1 MKASLFLTLLLIPH
15 IAIAETPLS
24 VIDWLNKNSEESPNG
39 PVNPNFEQEPATA
52 TEATAP
58 RVAVSTLTET
68 RVDAV
73 GLLSPSVTGF
83 PLSIWNES
91 RSSDLVRSL
100 SDLNVSNNP
109 AIQSL
114 LFRLLLAEGHAP
126 YDSDENYFFLLARI
140 EVLINY
146 GAVEPAL
153 ALLERAAP
161 LPAQLVPSLFDISML
176 SEALLPAC
184 NQVIQLGS
192 AYPNDAER
200 IFCLARKGD
209 WMTAHLMLEAT
220 SALKVLDKR
229 QEHLLKI
236 FLGAYDYAENIE
248 EVPPPLKSSPLDF
261 RLYEAIG
268 RPLATSS
275 LPLAFAVND
284 LSGDHGWKAQ
294 LEAADRLKTS
304 GALAD
309 NRYLGIFTAREP
321 AASGGIWDKVSLIQ
335 SLDKAVAEHDKAL
348 AEETITELWNQP
360 DFKALIGPVSRL
372 FSKSLLSMELSQ
384 ETIEKVERISFL
396 SPDYRLIALRSSPS
410 TQQEALLKATALNDF
425 SQFIPKT
432 LLGAALLEAFTTSRV
447 PYSVTALME
456 QHKLGETILTAIIQF
471 EKGSAG
477 DMQDLIDSIAT
488 LRLVG
493 LEETARRAALYLLII
508 QNYD

>member
-1 MKASLFLTLLLIPH
+1 MKAKLLVILLLLPQF
-15 IAIAETPLS
+15 AVAETPLS
-24 VIDWLNKNSEESPNG
+24 AIGWLNKNREEALNRPAIQG
-39 PVNPNFEQEPATA
+39 FEQEPATA

-58 RVAVSTLTET
+58 SVAVSTLTET

-73 GLLSPSVTGF
+73 GLLPPSVTGF
-83 PLSIWNES
+83 PLGIWHES
-91 RSSDLVRSL
+91 TSSDLVRLL

-126 YDSDENYFFLLARI
+126 YDSDENYVFLLARI
-140 EVLINY
+140 ETLINY

-184 NQVIQLGS
+184 DQVIQLGS

-200 IFCLARKGD
+200 IFCTARKGD

-220 SALKVLDKR
+220 SALNVLDKR
-229 QEHLLKI
+229 QDQLLHI
-236 FLGAYDYAENIE
+236 FLGAYDYEENIE
-248 EVPPPLKSSPLDF
+248 ELPPPLKSSPLEF

-268 RPLATSS
+268 KPLATSS

-284 LSGDHGWKAQ
+284 LSGNYGWKAQ

-309 NRYLGIFTAREP
+309 NRYLGIFTARNP

-335 SLDKAVAEHDKAL
+335 SLDKAIEEKDVTR
-348 AEETITELWNQP
+348 AEEALSELWARP
-360 DFKALIGPVSRL
+360 DHKALIGPVARL

-384 ETIEKVERISFL
+384 QGEKRAERLSFL
-396 SPDYRLIALRSSPS
+396 SPEYKLMALRSTPI
-410 TQQEALLKATALNDF
+410 TPKEALLKATALNDF
-425 SQFIPKT
+425 SQYSPNSVIEE
-432 LLGAALLEAFTTSRV
+432 ALFEAFKTSRV
-447 PYSVTALME
+447 PYFVTSLME

-493 LEETARRAALYLLII
+493 LEETARRAALFLLLV
-508 QNYD
+508 QNDE

>member
-1 MKASLFLTLLLIPH
+1 MKAKLVVALLLVPQ
-15 IAIAETPLS
+15 IAVAENPLS
-24 VIDWLNKNSEESPNG
+24 AIGWLNKNREESSNRLVVPG
-39 PVNPNFEQEPATA
+39 FQQEPATA

-58 RVAVSTLTET
+58 SVAVSTLTET

-91 RSSDLVRSL
+91 RSSDLVRL
-100 SDLNVSNNP
+100 LTDLNISNNP

-126 YDSDENYFFLLARI
+126 YDSDETYLFLLARI
-140 EVLINY
+140 KTLINY

-184 NQVIQLGS
+184 DQVIQLGS

-200 IFCLARKGD
+200 IFCVARKGD

-220 SALKVLDKR
+220 AALNVLDKR
-229 QEHLLKI
+229 QEQLLHI
-236 FLGAYDYAENIE
+236 FLGAYDYEETIE
-248 EVPPPLKSSPLDF
+248 EIPPPLKSSPLDF

-268 RPLATSS
+268 KPLATSS

-284 LSGDHGWKAQ
+284 LSGDHGWKAH

-309 NRYLGIFTAREP
+309 NRFLGIFTAREP

-335 SLDKAVAEHDKAL
+335 SLDKAIAKQDMTL
-348 AEETITELWNQP
+348 AEEAISELWIRP
-360 DFKALIGPVSRL
+360 DYKALIGPIGRL
-372 FSKSLLSMELSQ
+372 FSKSLLNMKLSQ
-384 ETIEKVERISFL
+384 QIIKKVERLSLL
-396 SPDYRLIALRSSPS
+396 SPEYKLIALRSSPD
-410 TQQEALLKATALNDF
+410 TQIEA
-425 SQFIPKT
+425 
-432 LLGAALLEAFTTSRV
+432 
-447 PYSVTALME
+447 Y
-456 QHKLGETILTAIIQF
+456 
-471 EKGSAG
+471 
-477 DMQDLIDSIAT
+477 
-488 LRLVG
+488 
-493 LEETARRAALYLLII
+493 
-508 QNYD
+508 